1 MLPFPAARADR
12 FALPAALVDT
22 GHAVRPLGASDLPW
36 LRALYAES
44 RADELA
50 GVPWPPQML
59 QAFLDQQF
67 QAQHAH
73 YVQHYAEA
81 DFLAIERRDR
91 RLGRLYLLRAAPDHL
106 IVDIGL
112 FAQAR
117 GQGLGSAVLRQ
128 IQADAAALGRGVALH
143 VTSTNS
149 GARRLY
155 ERLGFVEVPGG
166 DGLYRPMRWD
176 APAALS

>member
-1 MLPFPAARADR
+1 MPPFPAARPDR
-12 FALPAALVDT
+12 LGLPAALADT
-22 GHAVRPLGASDLPW
+22 GHVLRPLDESDLPW
-36 LRALYAES
+36 LRELYAES

-50 GVPWPPQML
+50 GVPWPAQML
-59 QAFLDQQF
+59 RAFLDQQF
-67 QAQHAH
+67 QAQHTH
-73 YVQHYAEA
+73 YVQQYADA
-81 DFLAIERRDR
+81 QFLAIERGDR
-91 RLGRLYLLRAAPDHL
+91 RLGRLYLLRTAPEHL
-106 IVDIGL
+106 IVDICL

-143 VTSTNS
+143 VTSTNT

-166 DGLYRPMRWD
+166 DGLYRPMRWN